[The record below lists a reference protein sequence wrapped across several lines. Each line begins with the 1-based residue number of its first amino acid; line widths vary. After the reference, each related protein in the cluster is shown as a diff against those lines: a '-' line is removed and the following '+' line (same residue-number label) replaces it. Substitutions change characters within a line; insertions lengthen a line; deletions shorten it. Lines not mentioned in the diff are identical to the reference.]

1 MKTVHTFHYH
11 RIVVRMYGGHVEEY
25 LSPYNTVSNGEG
37 TRCNHPTR
45 LDTYGCGCSHDCAY
59 CYAKAI
65 LDFRGNWHPDNPHV
79 AKLSRIREIVSK
91 MEAGSVVR
99 LGGMTDCFQE
109 AEQTHHVTRETIRM
123 LNERGVHQL
132 IVTKS
137 DAVADCP
144 TLDKRLSH
152 IQISI
157 TSTSDEPNPFNEHA
171 PLPSKR
177 LRAVQ
182 SLSERGFDVC
192 MRISPY
198 VPDFI
203 DIDALRATGCD
214 KVLVEFLRVNGNIR
228 KCLKDLDLSPYTLKL
243 GGYRHL
249 PLKRKREYL
258 KPILENF
265 GQVSVCE
272 DVYSHWCVWQQEVNF
287 NKQDCCNLEG
297 V

>member
-1 MKTVHTFHYH
+1 MAE
-11 RIVVRMYGGHVEEY
+11 YGAFLAEVG
-25 LSPYNTVSNGEG
+25 SGEG
-37 TRCNHPTR
+37 SRCKHPTR

-65 LDFRGNWHPDNPHV
+65 LGFRGNWHPEAPHV
-79 AKLSRIREIVSK
+79 ADLGRIGKAVRRMK
-91 MEAGSVVR
+91 PGSVVR
-99 LGGMTDCFQE
+99 LGGMTDCFQD
-109 AEQTHHVTRETIRM
+109 AEETHHVTREAIRM

-137 DAVADCP
+137 DRVADCP
-144 TLDKRLSH
+144 TLDRELSH

-157 TSTSDEPNPFNEHA
+157 TSTSDEPNPFKEHA
-171 PLPSKR
+171 APPSAR

-182 SLSERGFDVC
+182 SLAERGFDVC

-198 VPDFI
+198 VPEFI
-203 DIDALRATGCD
+203 DVGALKATGCD

-228 KCLKDLDLSPYTLKL
+228 KCLEGLDLSHYTLKL

-258 KPILENF
+258 EPILESF

-272 DVYSHWCVWQQEVNF
+272 DVYSHWSVWQEEVNA
-287 NKQDCCNLEG
+287 NKLDCCNLRG
-297 V
+297 VNGG